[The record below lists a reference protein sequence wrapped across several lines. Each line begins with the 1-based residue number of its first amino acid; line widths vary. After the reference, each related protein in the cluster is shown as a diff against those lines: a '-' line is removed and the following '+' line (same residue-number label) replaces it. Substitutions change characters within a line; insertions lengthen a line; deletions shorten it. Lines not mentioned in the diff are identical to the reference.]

1 MTRLDCGGYP
11 GFFVVRADFQQRRRS
26 LYLVRRY
33 LLITCTYLWRLV
45 EEIGSYLWCLVEVD
59 LWCLVVQNFPKSQDF
74 VENALG
80 APGETLSAPGRAYP
94 AGTAPRWHGPR

>member
-33 LLITCTYLWRLV
+33 LLITCTYLWCLV

-59 LWCLVVQNFPKSQDF
+59 LWCLVVQNSQYSQAF
-74 VENALG
+74 VKI
-80 APGETLSAPGRAYP
+80 SWRRARSV
-94 AGTAPRWHGPR
+94 ASHLAREDAQ